1 MNITLHLNDEDTR
14 LIQNAAAA
22 EGVSVNE
29 LAQAVLMEMIED
41 RLDLQDYHKALEE
54 YHKNPVT
61 YTLQEMK
68 EEIFC

>member
-54 YHKNPVT
+54 DHKNPVT